1 MCGGGGYVCREKSS
15 LLFPSKK
22 PLLFRDKGSEIQ
34 RMQGSVVVV
43 VCFFFGGGGG
53 VCVRW
58 LLHEKDL
65 TK

>member
-1 MCGGGGYVCREKSS
+1 
-15 LLFPSKK
+15 
-22 PLLFRDKGSEIQ
+22 
-34 RMQGSVVVV
+34 MQGSVVVV